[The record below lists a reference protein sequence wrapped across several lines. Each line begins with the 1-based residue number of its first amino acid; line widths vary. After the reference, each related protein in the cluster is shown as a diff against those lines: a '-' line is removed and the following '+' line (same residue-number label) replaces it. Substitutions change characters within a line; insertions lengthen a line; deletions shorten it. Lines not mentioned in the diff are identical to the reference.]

1 MSTPNLP
8 KAKSSRSN
16 ISSSNISNNNNNK
29 LFFIPEFQEKRIYK
43 LSFKVHEICNRKAIG
58 AILFWLYSLKLPK
71 ISESNI
77 DSKGK
82 EIKDQIGDGKE
93 KVYVVGID

>member
-8 KAKSSRSN
+8 KTKSSRSN

-43 LSFKVHEICNRKAIG
+43 LLFKAHEICNRKAIG
-58 AILFWLYSLKLPK
+58 AILFWLYGSKLPK

-77 DSKGK
+77 DGREK

>member
-8 KAKSSRSN
+8 KTKSSRSN

-43 LSFKVHEICNRKAIG
+43 LLFKAHEIRNRKAIG
-58 AILFWLYSLKLPK
+58 AILFWLYSSKLPK

-77 DSKGK
+77 DGGEK